1 MRLNKLLWHV
11 DLFCMKEFV
20 IMTGLSYHPPSEP
33 LFKVTP
39 LKKLKENKTSKSVK
53 TEKKDIV
60 NQLTNTKIN
69 NGKEKINNESELLTI
84 VGPSYKV
91 NNLFVDLKN
100 KKGFEKAQKAI
111 VLSLICVFHFMG

>member
-20 IMTGLSYHPPSEP
+20 IMTGLSCHPPSEP

-39 LKKLKENKTSKSVK
+39 LKTLRENKTSKLVK

-60 NQLTNTKIN
+60 DQLTTTKIN
-69 NGKEKINNESELLTI
+69 KGKEKVNNESELLTI
-84 VGPSYKV
+84 VGPSFKV
-91 NNLFVDLKN
+91 NDLLVDLKN
-100 KKGFEKAQKAI
+100 KKGFEETQKAI